1 MKYRYPDY
9 MQDYDREERRS
20 RTPRRSSDVPTPTL
34 LNVREV
40 FRCAL
45 CGAYV
50 RSEMGITEDSQCPKC
65 GADLHTCKNC
75 VHFDPGSHFECTEP
89 IPERIP
95 RKDLRNHCE
104 FFEPR
109 KVVERETSTSL
120 SNIRDPRAAFDQL
133 FKK

>member
-1 MKYRYPDY
+1 MKYRFPGY
-9 MQDYDREERRS
+9 MEDYDREPRRS
-20 RTPRRSSDVPTPTL
+20 RSSRRSGDVLSPSL

-45 CGAYV
+45 CGASV
-50 RSEMGITEDSQCPKC
+50 RSEIGITEDSQCPRC
-65 GADLHTCKNC
+65 HADLHSCKNC
-75 VHFDPGSHFECTEP
+75 LHFDPASYYECTEP

-95 RKDLRNHCE
+95 RKDLRNQCS

-120 SNIRDPRAAFDQL
+120 SDIRDPRDAFDRL
-133 FKK
+133 FKE